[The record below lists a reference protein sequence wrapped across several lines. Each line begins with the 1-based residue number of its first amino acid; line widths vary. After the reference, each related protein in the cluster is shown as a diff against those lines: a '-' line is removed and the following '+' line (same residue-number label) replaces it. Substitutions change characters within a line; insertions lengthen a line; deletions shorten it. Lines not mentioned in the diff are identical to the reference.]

1 MYEVA
6 ELTPL
11 GRRLMGV
18 DSCPDMVMADR
29 ESKTLS
35 FSSTSLAVRGVLVDM
50 DGVLI
55 SSTDADERC
64 WLRWA
69 RTHGI
74 EQGFPLKATHGRR
87 AVDTIRALCPH
98 LDPIEEAIRLD
109 DLDEQEREGMVILPG
124 ADNLLSRLPT
134 ASWTIVSSASE
145 RQMRERL
152 GFAGFS
158 IPPKVISAESVTRG
172 KPDPEPYLAG
182 AALLGVPASECLVIE
197 DAPSGIEAGR
207 AAGCKV
213 LAVLT
218 SHVAK
223 DLVGANWIIPS
234 LLHVTATSTPDG
246 VIQFR
251 IAS

>member
-1 MYEVA
+1 
-6 ELTPL
+6 
-11 GRRLMGV
+11 
-18 DSCPDMVMADR
+18 MVMAGGD
-29 ESKTLS
+29 SKTLNC
-35 FSSTSLAVRGVLVDM
+35 SSTSVAVRGVLVDM

-69 RTHGI
+69 RAHGI

-87 AVDTIRALCPH
+87 AVDMIRALYPH
-98 LDPIEEAIRLD
+98 LDPIAEARRLE
-109 DLDEQEREGMVILPG
+109 DLDEQERDGIVVMPG
-124 ADNLLSRLPT
+124 AQKLLSSLPP
-134 ASWTIVSSASE
+134 ASWTIVTSASE
-145 RQMRERL
+145 REMRGRL
-152 GFAGFS
+152 GFAGFP
-158 IPPKVISAESVTRG
+158 IPPRVISADSVTRG

-223 DLVGANWIIPS
+223 DLAGADWIVPS
-234 LLHVTATSTPDG
+234 LLHVIATPTPG
-246 VIQFR
+246 GIIQFWM
-251 IAS
+251 AAPNSF